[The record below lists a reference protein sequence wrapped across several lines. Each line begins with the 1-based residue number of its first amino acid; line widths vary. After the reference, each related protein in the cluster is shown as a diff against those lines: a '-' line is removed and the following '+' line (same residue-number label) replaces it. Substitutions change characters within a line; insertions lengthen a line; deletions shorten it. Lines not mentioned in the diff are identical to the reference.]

1 MRFEE
6 KLTAVLR
13 GLFFPPR
20 CAACGEFLQEHLLDT
35 EPRALCENCRR
46 KWEYAK
52 LSLCKKC
59 GEELSSCR
67 CMPLPLKQVGATAT
81 LKMVSYDKMRDSV
94 ARRCILFMKRKNS
107 DAVFDFFSKELAEL
121 LKNYLEQTYT
131 DEKSVLVTY
140 VPRGR
145 KNLMKSG
152 VDQSELLAVGVAN
165 KLGSES
171 KKLIGR
177 HFGANKEQKR
187 MGGEDRFVHADSAFC
202 LEAADFK
209 AINKKYRCLVLVD
222 DVVTTGASLAAC
234 VRLLGEHF
242 GGRIVCLS
250 LARTEKG

>member
-67 CMPLPLKQVGATAT
+67 CMPLPLKQVGATAP
-81 LKMVSYDKMRDSV
+81 LKMVSYDKTRDSV

-107 DAVFDFFSKELAEL
+107 EAVFDFFSKELAAL
-121 LKNYLEQTYT
+121 LKNYLEQT
-131 DEKSVLVTY
+131 
-140 VPRGR
+140 
-145 KNLMKSG
+145 
-152 VDQSELLAVGVAN
+152 
-165 KLGSES
+165 
-171 KKLIGR
+171 
-177 HFGANKEQKR
+177 
-187 MGGEDRFVHADSAFC
+187 
-202 LEAADFK
+202 
-209 AINKKYRCLVLVD
+209 
-222 DVVTTGASLAAC
+222 
-234 VRLLGEHF
+234 
-242 GGRIVCLS
+242 
-250 LARTEKG
+250 